1 MEHIGLKSWSEFSD
15 ALEKIRQEYG
25 TYTRKLSER
34 KLYRDKNRILFRGI
48 ADADWSLQ
56 TTLER
61 KTDRRFHV
69 IDYLELATRFSN
81 ELESI
86 TGLRW
91 KIKDFPDLRN
101 EIEESQDTFRV
112 HLPAYDYL
120 VYLRQHGFPSPLLD
134 WTESPYIAAYFAFYE
149 NLKRKRVSVYAY
161 IETPN
166 RVKSG
171 MGGDPRITLMGKYV
185 TTTKRHFAQKSWYT
199 IATEWSYEPKR
210 HTFCEHSLVFDKDSR
225 KQDVLFKITMPAS
238 HRLEAL
244 SDLED
249 FNLNHFTLFQSEDSL
264 IKTMEIRGFDLD
276 SD

>member
-25 TYTRKLSER
+25 TYTRKLSEN

-91 KIKDFPDLRN
+91 QIKDFPDLRN
-101 EIEESQDTFRV
+101 EIEETQDTFRV

-120 VYLRQHGFPSPLLD
+120 VYLRTTRISLTSP
-134 WTESPYIAAYFAFYE
+134 
-149 NLKRKRVSVYAY
+149 
-161 IETPN
+161 
-166 RVKSG
+166 
-171 MGGDPRITLMGKYV
+171 
-185 TTTKRHFAQKSWYT
+185 
-199 IATEWSYEPKR
+199 
-210 HTFCEHSLVFDKDSR
+210 
-225 KQDVLFKITMPAS
+225 
-238 HRLEAL
+238 
-244 SDLED
+244 
-249 FNLNHFTLFQSEDSL
+249 
-264 IKTMEIRGFDLD
+264 
-276 SD
+276 